1 MRALAAVAV
10 LGGALACHRPAAP
23 LFPAGT
29 TYDEGHGDLARA
41 SMMLLTPADE
51 PPADPPAPSDDTDLD
66 EPVDPLGNLAPD
78 GSFAAGS
85 FAAGSF
91 AGDAYGGSTYAGH
104 VVPPWHSASAP
115 RRPRYRQTIGLS
127 GAIEGVVSWRG
138 AVPGPLTTSCGAIE
152 PLAVGGDRG
161 LAGALVY
168 IEKVLVGRA
177 IPSEGRPVSVGGLVV
192 KRGCALAPAVQVA
205 TPLPSPL
212 VVHGDA
218 RRAALRVT
226 PPAGPAKTYELHE
239 AGRVGLQVAA
249 GVTRLDAADGTF
261 GSAWVL
267 GLETPYYALTDDR
280 GRFRLDELAAGT
292 YEVTVWQPPVP
303 ALANG
308 ALAYGPPIVAKRT
321 VRVEAART
329 ARLDVGLGPGA
340 GAGPGR

>member
-10 LGGALACHRPAAP
+10 LGGALACHRQAAP

-29 TYDEGHGDLARA
+29 TYDEGHGELALA
-41 SMMLLTPADE
+41 SIRLLTPADA
-51 PPADPPAPSDDTDLD
+51 PPAEPRRSSDEAAWGDPDDPAGALD
-66 EPVDPLGNLAPD
+66 P
-78 GSFAAGS
+78 AGS
-85 FAAGSF
+85 FG
-91 AGDAYGGSTYAGH
+91 GDAYGGSTYAGYI
-104 VVPPWHSASAP
+104 VPTWHSVSVE
-115 RRPRYRQTIGLS
+115 RRPRYRQTAGLS

-138 AVPGPLTTSCGAIE
+138 AVPGKLTTSCGAIE

-168 IEKVLVGRA
+168 IEKVAVGRA
-177 IPSEGRPVSVGGLVV
+177 VPSEDRPVSVGGLVV

-212 VVHGDA
+212 VVHGDGK
-218 RRAALRVT
+218 RAALRVT
-226 PPAGPAKTYELHE
+226 PPAGAARTHELLE
-239 AGRVGLQVAA
+239 AGRVGLQVTA
-249 GVTRLDAADGTF
+249 GVTRIDAADGSF
-261 GSAWVL
+261 GSAWVI

-292 YEVTVWQPPVP
+292 YEVTIWHPPVP

-329 ARLDVGLGPGA
+329 ARLDVGLGPGPGPGP
-340 GAGPGR
+340 GAGR